1 MLEKL
6 QNILHAAGVE
16 AHETVRSAGLYY
28 DGTQHGELFP
38 CILVCND
45 YHKTGISGTDLDN
58 MIAGYLR
65 RARLADIYTIEHCG
79 HQYYNIRRVMI
90 RSDLDSAKHLDKVSD
105 TFLNAFWQCLHDD
118 PTARDN
124 DAERARIAGRLA
136 ISALTSEEV
145 PA

>member
-6 QNILHAAGVE
+6 QKILHAAGIE
-16 AHETVRSAGLYY
+16 AHDTVRSAGLYY

-45 YHKTGISGTDLDN
+45 YHATGISGADLDN

-65 RARLADIYTIEHCG
+65 RARLSDVYTIERCG
-79 HQYYNIRRVMI
+79 HQYYNIRRVML
-90 RSDLDSAKHLDKVSD
+90 RSDLDSAHRLDRIS
-105 TFLNAFWQCLHDD
+105 TAFLDAFWQCLHDD

-124 DAERARIAGRLA
+124 DSERARIAGQLA

>member
-6 QNILHAAGVE
+6 QNILRAAGVE
-16 AHETVRSAGLYY
+16 AHETVRPVGLYY

-38 CILVCND
+38 CILVRND